1 MARPRRTAPGGFVYH
16 VLNRANGRRRI
27 FEKDGYYF
35 AFERILGQAQSRIP
49 MRILAWCLM
58 PNHWHLVLWPLND
71 GDLSDYMRLVTLTH
85 TQRWHAHRASAG
97 SGHLY
102 QGRFKSFVVQGD
114 AHFLAVCRYVE
125 RNALRANLVPRAE
138 LWRWCSL
145 CEHRQTH
152 GQRLRIEQW
161 PVERPR
167 HWFEF
172 VNREDMPAEI
182 DALRHSVQHGT
193 PYGHVSWARD
203 VANQLGLQCT
213 LRSRGRP
220 RKGSGTLIEEKGS

>member
-1 MARPRRTAPGGFVYH
+1 MYH

-27 FEKDGYYF
+27 FESDGDYF
-35 AFERILGQAQSRIP
+35 AFERILGQTQDRIP
-49 MRILAWCLM
+49 MRVLAWCLM
-58 PNHWHLVLWPLND
+58 PNHWHLVLWPAND

-145 CEHRQTH
+145 WREHGQTH
-152 GQRLRIEQW
+152 GQLPRIEQW

-167 HWFEF
+167 RWIEF
-172 VNREDMPAEI
+172 VNRADSTAEI
-182 DALRHSVQHGT
+182 DALRHSVRHGT
-193 PYGHVSWARD
+193 PYGHASWAHS
-203 VANQLGLQCT
+203 VANQLGLECT
-213 LRSRGRP
+213 LRPRGRP
-220 RKGSGTLIEEKGS
+220 RKGSGSSNTGKGS